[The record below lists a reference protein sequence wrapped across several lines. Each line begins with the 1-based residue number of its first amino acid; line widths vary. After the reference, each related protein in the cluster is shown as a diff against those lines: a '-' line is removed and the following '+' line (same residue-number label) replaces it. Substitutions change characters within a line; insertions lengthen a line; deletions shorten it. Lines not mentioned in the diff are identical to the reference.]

1 MSELALNSKLP
12 QEQADISIGNMKKGF
27 ASGPLDSYRRQA
39 SFDWFEMKVFVEG
52 GEDVVEFKNNIW
64 NTLAKDPLFD
74 RANDSKLSFGE
85 RRRLTMKRCTKLAE
99 YNFVTDDDVMANPF
113 FVQAFTDAIGSFD
126 WSLSTKYLLNRTVS
140 EKLVKPVVTIVDW
153 IEESINSLGVVVRG
167 RVLLGILG
175 GGVPPGSPNP
185 HPISDPK
192 MSFSAPVFR
201 PDLLYPYPPYP
212 LSDLAFRQKLCYH
225 YLEGKQTNL

>member
-12 QEQADISIGNMKKGF
+12 REQVDISIENMKKGF

-126 WSLSTKYLLNRTVS
+126 WSLSAKYLLNRTVS
-140 EKLVKPVVTIVDW
+140 EKLVKPVVTIVDM
-153 IEESINSLGVVVRG
+153 IGLG
-167 RVLLGILG
+167 RVEMAWGVGVGGTPGNSWLGCTAQ
-175 GGVPPGSPNP
+175 
-185 HPISDPK
+185 
-192 MSFSAPVFR
+192 FSK
-201 PDLLYPYPPYP
+201 
-212 LSDLAFRQKLCYH
+212 S
-225 YLEGKQTNL
+225 

>member
-12 QEQADISIGNMKKGF
+12 QEQVDISIENMKKGF

-64 NTLAKDPLFD
+64 NTLARDPLFD

-126 WSLSTKYLLNRTVS
+126 WSLSAKYLLNRTVS
-140 EKLVKPVVTIVDW
+140 EKLVKPVVTIVYW
-153 IEESINSLGVVVRG
+153 IGESRIAWRG
-167 RVLLGILG
+167 EG
-175 GGVPPGSPNP
+175 GGGWYSWGFLVGGW
-185 HPISDPK
+185 
-192 MSFSAPVFR
+192 FSK
-201 PDLLYPYPPYP
+201 
-212 LSDLAFRQKLCYH
+212 S
-225 YLEGKQTNL
+225 

>member
-12 QEQADISIGNMKKGF
+12 QEQVDISIENMKKGF

-74 RANDSKLSFGE
+74 RANDCKLSFGE

-140 EKLVKPVVTIVDW
+140 EKLVKPVVTIVNMIGLGRVEIAWGVGVGGYSWEFLVGVYRSVLQILTRFQTKKCNFLHLFSDQTSYIHAHFQTW
-153 IEESINSLGVVVRG
+153 SLGRNYVM
-167 RVLLGILG
+167 I
-175 GGVPPGSPNP
+175 
-185 HPISDPK
+185 
-192 MSFSAPVFR
+192 
-201 PDLLYPYPPYP
+201 
-212 LSDLAFRQKLCYH
+212 
-225 YLEGKQTNL
+225 T

>member
-12 QEQADISIGNMKKGF
+12 QEQVDISIENMKKGF

-64 NTLAKDPLFD
+64 NTLARDPLFD

-140 EKLVKPVVTIVDW
+140 EKLVKPVVTIVYW
-153 IEESINSLGVVVRG
+153 IGESRIAWRRG
-167 RVLLGILG
+167 GGGLVLLGILG
-175 GGVPPGSPNP
+175 GGVVLQ
-185 HPISDPK
+185 I
-192 MSFSAPVFR
+192 
-201 PDLLYPYPPYP
+201 L
-212 LSDLAFRQKLCYH
+212 
-225 YLEGKQTNL
+225 T

>member
-12 QEQADISIGNMKKGF
+12 QEQVDISIENMKKGF

-140 EKLVKPVVTIVDW
+140 EKLVKPVVTIVYW
-153 IEESINSLGVVVRG
+153 IGESRIAWRGEGGGV
-167 RVLLGILG
+167 VLLGIVG
-175 GGVPPGSPNP
+175 GGVVLQ
-185 HPISDPK
+185 I
-192 MSFSAPVFR
+192 
-201 PDLLYPYPPYP
+201 L
-212 LSDLAFRQKLCYH
+212 
-225 YLEGKQTNL
+225 T